1 MRIGIDIRALM
12 EGKTTG
18 VEVYIRGLLQAM
30 FALDQKN
37 DYVLFANSFT
47 DVSSKVKLF
56 SAPNLRYV
64 VSRVPNKLY
73 VSSQKLFGFPDLE
86 KMTGKLEVFF
96 SPHWRVTAL
105 RRNLPTVVTFHD
117 LSFELV
123 PEFFTRRQ
131 RYWHRF
137 MNFRKAATR
146 STRIIAVSESTKRDL
161 VDLYAVKPEKIR
173 VVYPGPGLVVAPDSV
188 SSGERDYF
196 LCFAT
201 QEPRKN
207 LEGAL
212 AAYELYRRMSRSP
225 RRLVIAGSRG
235 WIGKLSVP
243 PRLRPYVELRSDVSE
258 LEKTEL
264 FRSAF
269 AFIFVSFYEGFG
281 FPALEA
287 ARSELPVI
295 VSRVASLQ
303 EIARDF
309 GIFINPFRP
318 AQIAESMF
326 ALENDQPWYEDRA
339 RKARQA
345 SEKYSWERAARETLN
360 IFSEAAR

>member
-1 MRIGIDIRALM
+1 
-12 EGKTTG
+12 
-18 VEVYIRGLLQAM
+18 M